1 MPTIFT
7 RKHFLTVCL
16 RWPVLASLMLLSV
29 QVRAQIAIH
38 DGSPPTIADS
48 GTGTNTVPVTV
59 TAGASVLVVL
69 VEDHGANVGS
79 EPSTLSWNGA
89 TLSRAVQ
96 EDHTAVTMRG
106 SAIYYLY
113 NPPPA
118 SAVNLAVGVPT
129 SGDTAVTWFTLSGVN
144 TGVPP
149 LIAGTNTGSGSAASL
164 TVTVSGVTSGSWAVA
179 NSTYATENA
188 VATITGTGG
197 TAATAAD
204 ETANATTTYTAGYI
218 AGLGAGTDSLEVNW
232 NNTGSNTA
240 NQKANFGAVIFTP
253 ATLGPTVT
261 SATAT
266 PSGVTNNQTTV
277 LQVTVMPGN
286 DPTISSVTVNLSSI
300 GGIANEALVYAGAD
314 VWTNTIRI
322 SAGAPVG
329 AANLPVVAT
338 DAAGLSGT
346 SLIALTVLTLS
357 APPASVPVLTFH
369 YDNTRQGA
377 NTNETLL
384 TPASLNVNTFGKLF
398 THAVDGYVY
407 AQPLIM
413 TNLTIPGQG
422 AHNVVFVATENDTV
436 YAFDADSNAG
446 ANGGLLWSNHLGTPV
461 PYSDVGYKPDGDM
474 SPSNI
479 GITGTPVIDPATG
492 SIYFDTGTY
501 TNGNYTHL
509 IHALNLTTGA
519 EQPYSPVV
527 VAAAYAGST
536 FNAQAHAARPALTLA
551 GGIVYAGYGSYQDTG
566 TYHGWLIGFN
576 ATNLAPLTNYV
587 FNTSPNANQD
597 ALWMGGGGMVVDSGT
612 NIYFEVANGT
622 FDVNTGGKDYGQS
635 FVKLATANGL
645 SVADYFTPYNQ
656 ASLSSSDTDIG
667 SGAPMLLPPAAG
679 NPAHPQ
685 LIVGAGKAGTIYLV
699 DTANMGH
706 YSTSG
711 SDSQIVQYITGAV
724 QGGGSYATPAY
735 WNNRIYYTGKSDN
748 VRAFGIANGLINGT
762 PQAKSPTT
770 LGPFTG
776 SPVVSANGTNNGI
789 VWVTDPGAYGSSGA
803 AVLHAYNA
811 TNLAVELYNSSQNLS
826 RDNPGGAVKM
836 TAPVVANG
844 KVYVGAEFSLSV
856 FGYTTFAATPLI
868 SPSGEAYTNSVTVTL
883 SDTTAGAAIHYT
895 LDGTTP
901 TSGSALYTGPFSLTT
916 NALVQA
922 IAIAPGTINSA
933 VASAS
938 FINSAGAGSG
948 TGLLGQYWANTTGN
962 AFTNITFNAL
972 PTLTRTDAVV
982 NFNWTTN
989 EPAPGIGT
997 TNFAVRWTGCVQP
1010 QFNETYTLR
1019 TVTDGGVRLWVNGQ
1033 LLIDDWA
1040 NQTATTNSGVITLR
1054 SQQLYNLRMDYFQ
1067 NTGAAVAA
1075 LAWSSPSTPQFIIPQ
1090 SQLYPFTNPPP
1101 AVALVSP
1108 TNGAGYTAAASVT
1121 LGANADAPY
1130 NSISAISF
1138 YANGS
1143 WLGTVTNGDYAPLY
1157 ALTAT
1162 GLAAGSYAL
1171 TAVATDGSGLTST
1184 SAPVNITVNAGSGQ
1198 PYGLTNNAPLGAFLN
1213 LNMPTTFN
1221 GVLPPLLS
1229 GTGAYPNLLKRVP
1242 AAGLIPYVPNV
1253 PLWSDGAVK
1262 SRYLALPNSGGSLTP
1277 DEQIQFAPT
1286 NTWAFPAGTVFV
1298 KNFDL
1303 VVNETNA
1310 NVPLRRLETR
1320 LLVRD
1325 TNGAVYGVTYKWRP
1339 DNSDADLL
1347 LTSSNENILITNAA
1361 GVTTQTWYYP
1371 SPADCLTC
1379 HTRVAGYVLG
1389 VNTRQLNG
1397 VETYPAASTTNTDNQ
1412 LRTLNRLGLLY
1423 PAMDEAGI
1431 SNLESL
1437 SSLTNLSASLEQRSR
1452 SYLDANCA
1460 QCHQPGGTG
1469 ITFDA
1474 RYDTPLARQN
1484 ITNYPAA
1491 VSLGY
1496 DGACIIK
1503 PEDIW
1508 RSMIWQRIN
1517 TTNATTKMPPLARS
1531 LIDTNAVAVFADWIN
1546 SLPGIPALA
1555 PPTISPN
1562 GGSFAAPVT
1571 ITLQST
1577 NNGATIYYTLD
1588 GSRPTTNSLPY
1599 SRAFNLATNATVSAN
1614 AFEPSYNPSV
1624 TSGAIFY
1631 FTNNAGND
1639 AILLVQAV
1647 NQGQSSSATFPGNQS
1662 PFQLGV
1668 TGVVMGSNY
1677 VLQATTNFSTWRPI
1691 STNLATT
1698 NALILSDPQATNFQ
1712 YQFYRVVPQ

>member
-1 MPTIFT
+1 
-7 RKHFLTVCL
+7 
-16 RWPVLASLMLLSV
+16 
-29 QVRAQIAIH
+29 
-38 DGSPPTIADS
+38 
-48 GTGTNTVPVTV
+48 
-59 TAGASVLVVL
+59 
-69 VEDHGANVGS
+69 
-79 EPSTLSWNGA
+79 
-89 TLSRAVQ
+89 
-96 EDHTAVTMRG
+96 
-106 SAIYYLY
+106 
-113 NPPPA
+113 
-118 SAVNLAVGVPT
+118 
-129 SGDTAVTWFTLSGVN
+129 
-144 TGVPP
+144 
-149 LIAGTNTGSGSAASL
+149 
-164 TVTVSGVTSGSWAVA
+164 
-179 NSTYATENA
+179 
-188 VATITGTGG
+188 
-197 TAATAAD
+197 
-204 ETANATTTYTAGYI
+204 
-218 AGLGAGTDSLEVNW
+218 
-232 NNTGSNTA
+232 
-240 NQKANFGAVIFTP
+240 
-253 ATLGPTVT
+253 
-261 SATAT
+261 
-266 PSGVTNNQTTV
+266 
-277 LQVTVMPGN
+277 
-286 DPTISSVTVNLSSI
+286 
-300 GGIANEALVYAGAD
+300 
-314 VWTNTIRI
+314 
-322 SAGAPVG
+322 
-329 AANLPVVAT
+329 
-338 DAAGLSGT
+338 
-346 SLIALTVLTLS
+346 
-357 APPASVPVLTFH
+357 
-369 YDNTRQGA
+369 
-377 NTNETLL
+377 
-384 TPASLNVNTFGKLF
+384 
-398 THAVDGYVY
+398 
-407 AQPLIM
+407 
-413 TNLTIPGQG
+413 
-422 AHNVVFVATENDTV
+422 
-436 YAFDADSNAG
+436 
-446 ANGGLLWSNHLGTPV
+446 
-461 PYSDVGYKPDGDM
+461 
-474 SPSNI
+474 
-479 GITGTPVIDPATG
+479 
-492 SIYFDTGTY
+492 
-501 TNGNYTHL
+501 
-509 IHALNLTTGA
+509 
-519 EQPYSPVV
+519 
-527 VAAAYAGST
+527 
-536 FNAQAHAARPALTLA
+536 
-551 GGIVYAGYGSYQDTG
+551 
-566 TYHGWLIGFN
+566 
-576 ATNLAPLTNYV
+576 
-587 FNTSPNANQD
+587 
-597 ALWMGGGGMVVDSGT
+597 
-612 NIYFEVANGT
+612 
-622 FDVNTGGKDYGQS
+622 
-635 FVKLATANGL
+635 
-645 SVADYFTPYNQ
+645 
-656 ASLSSSDTDIG
+656 LSSSDTDIG

-679 NPAHPQ
+679 SPAHPQ

-868 SPSGEAYTNSVTVTL
+868 SPNGEAYTNSVTVTL

-895 LDGTTP
+895 LDGTPP

-938 FINSAGAGSG
+938 FINTAGAGSG
-948 TGLLGQYWANTTGN
+948 TGLLGQYWANTTGT

-989 EPAPGIGT
+989 EPAPGIGI
-997 TNFAVRWTGCVQP
+997 TNVAVRWTGCVQP
-1010 QFNETYTLR
+1010 QFNETYTFR
-1019 TVTDGGVRLWVNGQ
+1019 TVADDGVRLWVNGQ
-1033 LLIDDWA
+1033 LLVDDWE
-1040 NQTATTNSGVITLR
+1040 NQTATTNSGAITLR

-1198 PYGLTNNAPLGAFLN
+1198 PYGLTTNAPLAAF

-1229 GTGAYPNLLKRVP
+1229 GTGAYTNLLKRVP

-1389 VNTRQLNG
+1389 INTRQLNG

-1517 TTNATTKMPPLARS
+1517 TTNATTKMPLLARN

-1577 NNGATIYYTLD
+1577 NSGATIYYTLD

-1624 TSGAIFY
+1624 TTGAIFY

-1647 NQGQSSSATFPGNQS
+1647 NQGQASSATFPGNQS

-1698 NALILSDPQATNFQ
+1698 NALILADPQATNFQ